1 MPNRPNNNHGTVQ
14 AALPDAPPAFPFDR
28 WLAHMRH
35 DKKVHSGKMRF
46 VTLLQL
52 GRAKV
57 ETIDDM
63 DMLREV
69 LREYTEF

>member
-1 MPNRPNNNHGTVQ
+1 
-14 AALPDAPPAFPFDR
+14 
-28 WLAHMRH
+28 MRH

-63 DMLREV
+63 DLLREV
-69 LREYTEF
+69 LSEYTDF